1 MHAGRDAPSPAAAG
15 EGGGEGAEKW
25 TAFLP
30 LPHRP
35 SPLVPRYRFLKIK
48 RENDMNITAIGTQ
61 LAGAAANMALGGPGA
76 AAASAAS
83 AGMDFVSALDS
94 ALKGVSQSGN
104 QADALQQQF
113 QLGNP
118 SVSLEQTMVAI
129 NKAQLNLSEAVQVRD
144 RLTQAYSQIM
154 NMQV

>member
-1 MHAGRDAPSPAAAG
+1 
-15 EGGGEGAEKW
+15 
-25 TAFLP
+25 
-30 LPHRP
+30 
-35 SPLVPRYRFLKIK
+35 
-48 RENDMNITAIGTQ
+48 MNITAIGTQ

-94 ALKGVSQSGN
+94 ALKAVSQSGN